1 MNQATHFAD
10 RLSRAAAEATA
21 EELSRDEGWWP
32 FRKRIRFRPDL
43 EQREWA
49 KRIATAAVQR
59 KLAETGSY
67 PSQAWLAEHVR
78 TQMSVKQ
85 ETKSAAWIILFV
97 ARFLMLLVMFADE
110 PKR

>member
-1 MNQATHFAD
+1 MSQATHFAD
-10 RLSRAAAEATA
+10 RLSRAATEATA

-32 FRKRIRFRPDL
+32 FRRRTKFRPDL
-43 EQREWA
+43 GERERA

-78 TQMSVKQ
+78 TQMGVKQ
-85 ETKSAAWIILFV
+85 ETKSALWIILFV
-97 ARFLMLLVMFADE
+97 ARLLMLLSMFAED